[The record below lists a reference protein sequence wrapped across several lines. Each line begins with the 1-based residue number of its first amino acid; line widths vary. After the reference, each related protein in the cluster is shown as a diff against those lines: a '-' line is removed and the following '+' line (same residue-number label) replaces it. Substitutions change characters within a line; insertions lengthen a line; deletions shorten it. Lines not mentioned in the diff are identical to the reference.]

1 MNKVY
6 QRILASLLLGITPF
20 SLNAKQWSLQECINY
35 ALQNNI
41 SIQKT
46 HLQKVSANEDI
57 LSSKSQLL
65 PTVTATTNQ
74 NVQYTPWV
82 ASGVS
87 SDGYQKVSVD
97 KASYNG
103 TYGINANW
111 TIWNG
116 NRNQNQVKLN
126 KLAAQQ
132 ADLDSITTSQNIQEQ
147 IAQLYIQI
155 LYTTEAVKVN
165 KESLEMSVKNEER
178 GKEIFNV
185 GKMSKADLAQLT
197 AQRAQDEYNVVS
209 AESQVRNYKRQM
221 KQLLQITEVE
231 EEFDIEVPTTTNEMA
246 LQAIPSMRSVY
257 DAALE
262 NRPEIKSYQNTID
275 QSNLNIKIAKASNL
289 PTIGLNAGV
298 STNTTSMNSLAWGT
312 QLKNNFAV
320 GGGVSVS
327 IPLFDNRSKKTSVNK
342 AIITRDNA
350 LLNLKDQQT
359 NLYSTIENYWIQATN
374 EQNQFK
380 SAQISTKSAK
390 ESYDLLSEQ
399 FALGLKNI
407 VELRNGKD
415 NLLTAQQN
423 ELQAKYLTILNID
436 MLNFYKNGNIR

>member
-1 MNKVY
+1 M
-6 QRILASLLLGITPF
+6 Q
-20 SLNAKQWSLQECINY
+20 
-35 ALQNNI
+35 
-41 SIQKT
+41 
-46 HLQKVSANEDI
+46 
-57 LSSKSQLL
+57 
-65 PTVTATTNQ
+65 
-74 NVQYTPWV
+74 V
-82 ASGVS
+82 AQ
-87 SDGYQKVSVD
+87 GYV
-97 KASYNG
+97 
-103 TYGINANW
+103 
-111 TIWNG
+111 
-116 NRNQNQVKLN
+116 
-126 KLAAQQ
+126 
-132 ADLDSITTSQNIQEQ
+132 
-147 IAQLYIQI
+147 QI
-155 LYTTEAVKVN
+155 LYATEAINVN
-165 KESLEMSVKNEER
+165 KENLKTTQANEER
-178 GKEIFNV
+178 GQALLNV

-289 PTIGLNAGV
+289 ATIGLNAGV

-436 MLNFYKNGNIR
+436 MLN